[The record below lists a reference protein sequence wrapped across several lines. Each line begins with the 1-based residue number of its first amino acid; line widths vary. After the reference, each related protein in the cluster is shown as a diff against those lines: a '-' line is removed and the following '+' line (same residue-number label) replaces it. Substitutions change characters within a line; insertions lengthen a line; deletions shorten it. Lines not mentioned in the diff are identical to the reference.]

1 MRKPLY
7 WIVLCIMVM
16 CMVMPALA
24 TDSEEASLEDL
35 QSTTIT
41 DCNIVLSNISATG
54 ASSSSPG
61 TNTTKTIVGK
71 SISPG
76 YTMIKLTDLKYLGA
90 ETQIVG
96 NYYYATINGQ
106 TIVFTKNSAS
116 YSSSIPY
123 TINKPEGGTQSYTF
137 SVGGTTEAD
146 AKTQLIDG
154 VPYVRLTD
162 AAHQC
167 GALMVVYNSAEKV
180 PYVFHFRV
188 NGNTA
193 HADDNAYV
201 VGGAWL
207 DDWSSKG
214 TTQLAPH
221 FKVNELWASSTTGT
235 YNCQLKI
242 SVASLQTEEN
252 VRYHYNGNS
261 SMTVTSGFRT
271 WQGNYGTGGADKRS
285 LHMRG
290 RAIDAVSSTTRTLW
304 ENIYNEFCGDQQKP
318 YDGGSV
324 SWYSRVHG
332 TSSSLSGA
340 YDLEK
345 MPQGS
350 TWWVHLGVVPS
361 YKNGM

>member
-1 MRKPLY
+1 MSRHILH
-7 WIVLCIMVM
+7 V
-16 CMVMPALA
+16 
-24 TDSEEASLEDL
+24 
-35 QSTTIT
+35 
-41 DCNIVLSNISATG
+41 
-54 ASSSSPG
+54 
-61 TNTTKTIVGK
+61 
-71 SISPG
+71 
-76 YTMIKLTDLKYLGA
+76 
-90 ETQIVG
+90 
-96 NYYYATINGQ
+96 
-106 TIVFTKNSAS
+106 
-116 YSSSIPY
+116 
-123 TINKPEGGTQSYTF
+123 
-137 SVGGTTEAD
+137 D
-146 AKTQLIDG
+146 ANAQLIDG

-167 GALMVVYNSAEKV
+167 GTLLVTYNSSENAA
-180 PYVFHFRV
+180 YVFHFRV

-193 HADDNAYV
+193 HADDNTYI

-207 DDWSSKG
+207 DNWSSKG

-242 SVASLQTEEN
+242 SAASLQTEEN

-271 WQGNYGTGGADKRS
+271 WQGNYGTGNADKRS

-290 RAIDAVSSTTRTLW
+290 RAIDAVSSTTQTLW
-304 ENIYNEFCGDQQKP
+304 NNIYNEFRGGQSTP
-318 YDGGSV
+318 INGGSV

-345 MPQGS
+345 MPQDGV
-350 TWWVHLGVVPS
+350 WWVYLGVTPAYGS
-361 YKNGM
+361 AM